1 MRTTFLVSCVSKK
14 RTQSAPAGE
23 LYVSEWFKKARA
35 FVQAQGAQWFILSAE
50 YGLLAPDTVVAPYEK
65 TLNRMSVNERKAWA
79 TRVMRQ
85 MDALLPPSD
94 RVVLLAGA
102 RYREFLM
109 EYLKKRASAVELP
122 MEGLKIGEQLRWLKE
137 HTPGG

>member
-23 LYVSEWFKKARA
+23 LYVSEWFRKARA
-35 FVQAQGAQWFILSAE
+35 YVQAQGAQWFILSAE

-79 TRVMRQ
+79 TRVIGQ
-85 MDALLPPSD
+85 MDALLPPTD

-102 RYREFLM
+102 RYREFLID
-109 EYLKKRASAVELP
+109 YLKKRASMVELP
-122 MEGLKIGEQLRWLKE
+122 MEGLKIGEQLRWLKG

>member
-23 LYVSEWFKKARA
+23 LYVSEWFRKARA
-35 FVQAQGAQWFILSAE
+35 YVQAQGAQWLILSAE
-50 YGLLAPDTVVAPYEK
+50 YGLLAPETVVAPYEK

-79 TRVMRQ
+79 TRVIGQ
-85 MDALLPPSD
+85 MDALLPPTD

-102 RYREFLM
+102 RYREFLID
-109 EYLKKRASAVELP
+109 YLKKRASMVELP
-122 MEGLKIGEQLRWLKE
+122 MEGLKIGEQLRWLKG